1 MKDHEEIMRE
11 WDAARSIIARGDTS
25 SRPRD
30 WFENVISE
38 KDARI
43 TELQAALSALY
54 GIVYG
59 GLPEHASE
67 RRRELERGI
76 GAETESG
83 RAWLA
88 AFSALGVP
96 VKRKL

>member
-1 MKDHEEIMRE
+1 MKDHDEIMRE

-43 TELQAALSALY
+43 TELQAALY
-54 GIVYG
+54 GIVYYG
-59 GLPEHASE
+59 WPEHAST

>member
-38 KDARI
+38 KDAHI
-43 TELQAALSALY
+43 AAIEADLRSARQDRYPTQDAYDAACKALRHWRA
-54 GIVYG
+54 
-59 GLPEHASE
+59 EAE
-67 RRRELERGI
+67 RLGK
-76 GAETESG
+76 
-83 RAWLA
+83 LA
-88 AFSALGVP
+88 GVEP
-96 VKRKL
+96 RQMAKD